1 MNRKDRR
8 SQGNAPAGS
17 PEQQKAALIQQ
28 ALDAATELVKYE
40 KLDEASAIYR
50 GILEHAPHNTTAM
63 FNLGIIAHRRSQYD
77 DAEKLFNQI
86 LAMKPDDAE
95 AISALGVIKLDQ
107 GDIEGAL
114 ALSEKAVSKNPT
126 AEAYARKGGLLRELG
141 KMDDAIVEIQKA
153 ISLNPEYIG
162 AYYDLS
168 ISKKFTSDDPD
179 LLKMAKLAKKA
190 DKYPLERQTQLHFA
204 LGKAYVDA
212 QELEKAFDHYN
223 SGNKLKRETL
233 NYTAD
238 FMQAYLQE
246 IADLFTPE
254 FMETHKDIGHS
265 SDKPIFIIGMPRS
278 GTTLVEQI
286 IASHPDVHGAGEL
299 HAFRN
304 AVPVVPNPALPEL
317 FTQTEAS
324 CHKGLLDLLSKDVA
338 HEIAEE
344 YLADINKLSP
354 NQKHVTDKMPFNFLW
369 AGLIRLV
376 FPNAKIVHCTR
387 NPMDT
392 GLSIYRQLFTQL
404 TPWAYDLKEI
414 GQVYNGYKHLTD
426 HWHNLFP
433 NHIYNANYE
442 SIVSNQEEETRK
454 LLAFCELEW
463 HDDCLEFYKAKRQV
477 KTASVYQVRQP
488 IYKDSV
494 KGWRRFETQLQPL
507 ADVVQWDTTQK

>member
-1 MNRKDRR
+1 MNRKNRR
-8 SQGNAPAGS
+8 AQNKSPATS
-17 PEQQKAALIQQ
+17 AEQQKAALIQQ
-28 ALDAATELVKYE
+28 ALDAAAELVKYE
-40 KLDEASAIYR
+40 KLDEATAVYN
-50 GILEHAPHNTTAM
+50 GILDHAPHNTTAM
-63 FNLGIIAHRRSQYD
+63 FNLGIIAHRRTQYD
-77 DAEKLFNQI
+77 TAEKFFEQI
-86 LAMKPDDAE
+86 LAINPDDAE
-95 AISALGVIKLDQ
+95 AISAMGVIKLDQ

-114 ALSEKAVSKNPT
+114 ALSETAVSKNPT

-141 KMDDAIVEIQKA
+141 KMDEAIVEIQNA
-153 ISLNPEYIG
+153 IAANPEYIG

-179 LLKMAKLAKKA
+179 LHKMAKLVTKA
-190 DKYPLERQTQLHFA
+190 DKFPLERQIQLHFA

-223 SGNKLKRETL
+223 IGNKLKRETL
-233 NYTAD
+233 NYTPD
-238 FMQAYLQE
+238 FMQAYLHE
-246 IADLFTPE
+246 IANLFTPE
-254 FMETHKDIGHS
+254 FMEEHKDIGHS

-299 HAFRN
+299 HAFRD
-304 AVPVVPNPALPEL
+304 AVPVIDNPALPD
-317 FTQTEAS
+317 FFKQTEAS
-324 CHKGLLDLLSKDVA
+324 CHKDLLDHLDKDMA
-338 HEIAEE
+338 HEIAEK
-344 YLADINKLSP
+344 YLAHINKLAP
-354 NQKHVTDKMPFNFLW
+354 DHKHVTDKMPFNFLW

-414 GQVYNGYKHLTD
+414 GQIYNGYKHLTD

-433 NHIYNANYE
+433 DHIYNANYE
-442 SIVSNQEEETRK
+442 SIVSNQEVETRK

-507 ADVVQWDTTQK
+507 ADVVDMDTTQK